1 MRFQRKK
8 LGRFAAVILN
18 GCMVAAGACAIAS
31 AAQYPERPVTLVVGF
46 PPGGGADAVAR
57 IVTERM
63 AKTLEQPFVIENRPG
78 AGTTLAATRVA
89 RAKPDGYTLLLGGP
103 SLFGLD
109 KLLYKSVSYGAQDF
123 AAVTQ
128 WTTAPMIL
136 TVSSASTIRS
146 VADLI
151 ETAKRRSDSLFVASS
166 GTGGSPHLAAL
177 AFEKQVGVKFTHVPF
192 KGGSPAVQAV
202 VAGDVQLIFGT
213 PPSVL
218 PLIEAGRLR
227 GIGITSSAR
236 SALLPDM
243 PTIAEQGVPGYD
255 HSFWFSL
262 LAPTGTDRSIIE
274 RLYAASVEA
283 LGDPEIKEKLAQQ
296 GNDVKWSE
304 SSEAFTRWML
314 EDARAYLDLARDA
327 GLEIQ

>member
-1 MRFQRKK
+1 
-8 LGRFAAVILN
+8 
-18 GCMVAAGACAIAS
+18 VA
-31 AAQYPERPVTLVVGF
+31 QL
-46 PPGGGADAVAR
+46 
-57 IVTERM
+57 
-63 AKTLEQPFVIENRPG
+63 L
-78 AGTTLAATRVA
+78 A
-89 RAKPDGYTLLLGGP
+89 RAQGSVDGLN
-103 SLFGLD
+103 FC
-109 KLLYKSVSYGAQDF
+109 
-123 AAVTQ
+123 
-128 WTTAPMIL
+128 
-136 TVSSASTIRS
+136 SAGEGSINH
-146 VADLI
+146 L
-151 ETAKRRSDSLFVASS
+151 S
-166 GTGGSPHLAAL
+166 GEMFRQRTGMAM
-177 AFEKQVGVKFTHVPF
+177 THVPF

-304 SSEAFTRWML
+304 SPEAFTRWML
-314 EDARAYLDLARDA
+314 EDARAYMDLARDA
-327 GLEIQ
+327 GLKSSDAIPVVQSMQSLPLRSGRSE